1 MKYELKIPTNLNDI
15 TLGQYQQYLKLPDGL
30 TENQIALKMI
40 TIFCNVPEKVAR
52 LIKASD
58 IQEIVAKL
66 SKMFEENPPL
76 TRRFK
81 IGKTEYGFIPNLE
94 EMSFGE
100 YIDVD
105 TYLGDWDNIERAM
118 AVLYRPIKNTYDSL
132 YNIEPYKVKDAL
144 NYKHM
149 PLGVVLGSILFF
161 YNLGSDL
168 CQVMM
173 HYSLNQGDLQQKA
186 TSEQSGDGIN
196 QYMHSLTEILQD
208 LKISLN

>member
-100 YIDVD
+100 YIDID

-161 YNLGSDL
+161 YNLGNDL

>member
-1 MKYELKIPTNLNDI
+1 MKYELKVPTNLNDI
-15 TLGQYQQYLKLPDGL
+15 TLGQYQQYLKLPEGL

-58 IQEIVAKL
+58 IQEIVTKL
-66 SKMFEENPPL
+66 SKMFEETPPL

-100 YIDVD
+100 YIDID

-161 YNLGSDL
+161 YNLGNDL
-168 CQVMM
+168 CRIMM
-173 HYSLNQGDLQQKA
+173 DYSLNQQGLQQKA
-186 TSEQSGDGIN
+186 TLDKSGDGIN

>member
-15 TLGQYQQYLKLPDGL
+15 TLGQYQQYLKLPEGL

-66 SKMFEENPPL
+66 SKMFEETPPL

-100 YIDVD
+100 YIDID

-161 YNLGSDL
+161 YNLGNDL
-168 CQVMM
+168 CRIMM
-173 HYSLNQGDLQQKA
+173 DYSLNQGDLQQKA
-186 TSEQSGDGIN
+186 TSEQSGGGIN

>member
-1 MKYELKIPTNLNDI
+1 MKYELKVPTNLNDI
-15 TLGQYQQYLKLPDGL
+15 TLGQYQQYIKLPEGL
-30 TENQIALKMI
+30 TENQLALKMI

-66 SKMFEENPPL
+66 TKMFEHNPPL

-81 IGKTEYGFIPNLE
+81 MGRTEYGFIPNLD

-161 YNLGSDL
+161 YNLGNDL
-168 CQVMM
+168 CKVMM
-173 HYSLNQGDLQQKA
+173 DYSHNPQDLQQRA
-186 TSEQSGDGIN
+186 TSDKNGGGIN
-196 QYMHSLTEILQD
+196 QYTDWLKEILQD
-208 LKISLN
+208 LKVSLN